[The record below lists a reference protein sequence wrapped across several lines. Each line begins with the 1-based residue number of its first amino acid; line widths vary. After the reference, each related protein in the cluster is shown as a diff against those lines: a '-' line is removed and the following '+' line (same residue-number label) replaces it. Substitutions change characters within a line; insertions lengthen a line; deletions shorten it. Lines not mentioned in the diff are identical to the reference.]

1 MHKFSLPSDVGTGK
15 GWLFV
20 LIVLLAVFS
29 PLIWRITHNQAPTL
43 QLTRPLKGIGTNT
56 PVDFEVRDSRHT
68 LKHVRVELRQGDR
81 RLVVMDST
89 FPTPAWWKFWRRGMA
104 TPAPFAARVG
114 RKDNRELQE
123 GRAGLY
129 IAATNDSWSRFFRG
143 GRAEILADLPV
154 RFAPPQLEVLS
165 FPHYVNQGGSELVVF
180 KVSPGTIESGVQAG
194 SYFFRSWPV
203 KESLPDTRLCLF
215 AFPYDLGLKTPLRL
229 RARDDAG
236 NETLSNFSYQVFP
249 KAFHKD
255 TINLSDDFLARVVPP
270 IVSQTPEVAD
280 QGNLLK
286 TLLEINGPL
295 RKLKAQELVA
305 FAEKSSPTFL
315 WCEPFIQLGN
325 SKVES
330 AFADERT
337 YIYNGQTVDHQV
349 HLGFD
354 LAVVAHTP
362 VRAANDGTVLYT
374 GYFGLYGNTIIID
387 HGCGLQ
393 SLYGHLSS
401 IGTRVGEQ
409 VKRGQEIGR
418 SGQTGLAGGDHLHFS
433 ILVDGIFVTPT
444 EWWDPHWIH
453 DRLEL
458 KLAPYR

>member
-1 MHKFSLPSDVGTGK
+1 VHKFCLRSDVGAGK

-29 PLIWRITHNQAPTL
+29 PLIWKITHNQAPAL
-43 QLTRPLKGIGTNT
+43 QLTRQLKGIGTNT

-81 RLVVMDST
+81 RFVAMDST

-104 TPAPFAARVG
+104 TPATFTARVG
-114 RKDNRELQE
+114 RKDFRELQE
-123 GRAGLY
+123 GHASLY
-129 IAATNDSWSRFFRG
+129 LTATNDSWSRFFRG
-143 GRAEILADLPV
+143 GRAEVLADLPV

-165 FPHYVNQGGSELVVF
+165 FPHYVNQGGSELIVF

-203 KESLPDTRLCLF
+203 KESQPDTRLCLF
-215 AFPYDLGLKTPLRL
+215 AFPYDLDLKITLRL
-229 RARDDAG
+229 VARDDAG
-236 NETLSNFSYQVFP
+236 NETLNSFSYQVFP
-249 KAFHKD
+249 KKFRND
-255 TINLSDDFLARVVPP
+255 TLNLSDDFLARVVPP
-270 IVSQTPEVAD
+270 ILSQSPEVED
-280 QGNLLK
+280 QGSPLK
-286 TLLEINGPL
+286 TYLEINGPL
-295 RKLKAQELVA
+295 RRLKAQELLA
-305 FAEKSSPTFL
+305 IAEKSAPTFL
-315 WCEPFIQLGN
+315 WHGPFIQLGN

-330 AFADERT
+330 AFADART
-337 YIYNGQTVDHQV
+337 YVYNGQAVDHQV

-354 LAVVAHTP
+354 LAVSQHTP
-362 VRAANDGTVLYT
+362 VLAANDGTVVYA
-374 GYFGLYGNTIIID
+374 GYFGLYGNAVIID

-433 ILVDGIFVTPT
+433 ILVDGIFVNPT